1 LLECCADNFIAQR
14 FGDER
19 VGRLR
24 SDVFE
29 VDRHFLAFLGISMLD
44 GLELTRRLR
53 ADLRTAAIPVLLL
66 SARAGETARIEGFLA
81 GADEYIEKP
90 FGARE
95 LIARI
100 AAAVRLARS
109 RTELAQRER
118 QIAVLARLSSVVA
131 SAMDRKRGSA
141 SRDAGGKGLRHVVDR
156 TKSDACVARKDA
168 SRLRRGR
175 TEMRNP
181 LAAELSAYDQVGGG
195 QCDVSW

>member
-1 LLECCADNFIAQR
+1 
-14 FGDER
+14 
-19 VGRLR
+19 
-24 SDVFE
+24 
-29 VDRHFLAFLGISMLD
+29 MLD